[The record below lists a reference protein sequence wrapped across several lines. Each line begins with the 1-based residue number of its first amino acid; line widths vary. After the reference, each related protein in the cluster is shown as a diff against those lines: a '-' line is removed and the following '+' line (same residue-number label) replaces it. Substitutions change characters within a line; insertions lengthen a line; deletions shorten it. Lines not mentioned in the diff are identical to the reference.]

1 MEAEKHSRISK
12 IGEGVLTDRIAAGN
26 PGRTLR
32 LGAFYLGNW
41 ITDVSQIVDPVAYR
55 RVAAKVKVPDLNAL
69 FTKFIHDAPSWI
81 KGPIEASDTLNKL
94 RDKLALAEKEL
105 ETYIKETLNAGTSGD
120 LAKAFKEG
128 FKYLG
133 YFKFVAPT
141 TMVGTDRMHADS
153 YLDSF
158 DRLFHQYYPLEH
170 LDRPEASRDHYATK
184 VSPGPRNKHTVPPPS
199 SHGDL
204 YDYLRDD
211 LEIAAARFA
220 YLDAGVP
227 DVADRASWAVGTFT
241 PGRDDFT
248 DEIGRTQSVSDT
260 NLEWNYHLALLGHSL
275 HAIEDFYAHST
286 FVENANIALP
296 ASYKRLQKA
305 EQKEI
310 LLRRLKQWSYGYD
323 EDKWDSLPR
332 EANIVTGYF
341 DFIDTLV
348 SISHLV
354 EDLFDWNRDG
364 PGKAGDAV
372 LEYDYKKLLTD
383 TLDFVSDPKGVLTRN
398 NPKAP
403 GYDEDKANTAAKFLW
418 DKYNK
423 EIGDNIDKLKEG
435 DDKTFQYVNF
445 LLESPLLAGAP
456 QPIKDSFLK
465 AAKLFGQFK
474 GARNLYKTLKKVH
487 KFIKK
492 PWDFIRDI
500 LKDSIVKALVEPV
513 EGYVISLVE
522 GLVGARRIG
531 CHSLIAKDAGHELF
545 YDAGMACAE
554 TVHWY
559 VVNTLGRYSRP
570 YGIAACRTSAPLN
583 HVNGIFCQWIDW
595 QELVEFF
602 LAHPLAEMQVI
613 EDDAK
618 IETTIYYKTKGGD
631 GSKMS
636 RDTLENLGTFF
647 AATAVVYN
655 PTTGLVEDMPD
666 FSWETIADAN
676 FPTKGMKT
684 PERQRQINKILAHQ
698 PDKAMIVS
706 DHINYAFRPGYV
718 LQIPHQLDRMPGTTS
733 PLGPRRWWYP
743 VILQTASEAMTEEL
757 KASTAVI
764 ANWYASDGS
773 LSASAPADAHRP
785 IPVSHAEVL
794 QLIKD
799 ADTLRK
805 SLEKAY
811 NGSA

>member
-1 MEAEKHSRISK
+1 MEATKHSRISK

-55 RVAAKVKVPDLNAL
+55 RVSAKIKLPDLNAL
-69 FTKFIHDAPSWI
+69 FAKFIHDAPSWI
-81 KGPIEASDTLNKL
+81 SGPIDGSDTLNKL
-94 RDKLALAEKEL
+94 RKELALAEKDL
-105 ETYIKETLNAGTSGD
+105 ETYIKDTLNAGTSGD

-133 YFKFVAPT
+133 YSKFVAPT
-141 TMVGTDRMHADS
+141 TSGGDDRMHAGS
-153 YLDSF
+153 YLDTF
-158 DRLFHQYYPLEH
+158 DRLFVQYYPLEH

-184 VSPGPRNKHTVPPPS
+184 VSTGPRNKHTAPPAS

-241 PGRDDFT
+241 PGRDEFT
-248 DEIGRTQSVSDT
+248 DEVGAPQAVSDT

-275 HAIEDFYAHST
+275 HALEDFYAHST

-296 ASYKRLQKA
+296 PSYKRLQQA

-323 EDKWDSLPR
+323 EDKWDSLPL

-354 EDLFDWNRDG
+354 EELFDWNREG
-364 PGKAGDAV
+364 LGKTGDAV

-383 TLDFVSDPKGVLTRN
+383 TLEFVSDPKGVLTRN
-398 NPKAP
+398 NPKAT
-403 GYDEDKANTAAKFLW
+403 GYDNTVAKFLW
-418 DKYNK
+418 GKYAD
-423 EIGDNIDKLKEG
+423 IGDNIDKLKDG
-435 DDKTFQYVNF
+435 DDKTFQYVNA
-445 LLESPLLAGAP
+445 LIEMPPLAGAP

-465 AAKLFGQFK
+465 AAKLFGQVK

-487 KFIKK
+487 KFFKA
-492 PWDFIRDI
+492 PWDFLRDI
-500 LKDSIVKALVEPV
+500 LKDTIVDALVSQV
-513 EGYVISLVE
+513 EAYVIELVE

-531 CHSLIAKDAGHELF
+531 CHSLIAKDGSSELF

-559 VVNTLGRYSRP
+559 VVNTLARYSRP

-595 QELVEFF
+595 QELVEYF

-613 EDDAK
+613 EDDVK

-636 RDTLENLGTFF
+636 PDTLYNLGNFF

-655 PTTGLVEDMPD
+655 PTTGLVEDMHD
-666 FSWETIADAN
+666 FSWRTIADAN
-676 FPTKGMKT
+676 FPTKGMSK
-684 PERQRQINKILAHQ
+684 PQRQEQINKILAHQ

-718 LQIPHQLDRMPGTTS
+718 LQIPHQLDYMPGTTS

-743 VILQTASEAMTEEL
+743 VILHTASEDMSEEL

-764 ANWYASDGS
+764 ASWYSSDGS

-805 SLEKAY
+805 SLERTY